1 VNAASTGSVGAEPSP
16 AERFAAAKSRRGT
29 PHLQDFRDRLAF
41 DLDPFQLEACQS
53 LEAGRS
59 VLVAAPTGAGKT
71 IVAEFAVHLALAQP
85 KAKVFYTTPMKALS
99 NQKFGELTA
108 EHGADKVGLLT
119 GDSNINSSA
128 RVVVMTTEVLR
139 NMLYA
144 DSPLLR
150 DLKYVVMDEVHYLAD
165 RFRGAVWEEVII
177 HLPAEVRMV
186 SLSATVSN
194 AEEFGDWLQAVR
206 GDTDVVV
213 SEERPVPLEQHVL
226 VRSKLLDLFETST
239 LVRGDG
245 TDSARV
251 NPELTRLTGASS
263 RADSGYRNTH
273 TGRPGKGKRRDADR
287 TFSRDPQPGGDR
299 LFGDRMGRADIVK
312 LLRSRNLLP
321 AIFFVFSRVG
331 CDAAVEQ
338 VARSDVRLTESCER
352 DEIRA
357 LVEERCRAIPDSDL
371 AVLGYWGFLDGLE
384 RGLAAHHAGM
394 LPIFKEIVEELFQR
408 KLLKV
413 VFATET
419 LALGVNMPART
430 VVIEKLEK
438 FNGEARVPLTPG
450 EYTQLTGRAGRR
462 GIDVE
467 GHAVIQWTGGVDPR
481 AVASLASRR
490 TYPLHSS
497 FRPTYNMAV
506 NLIQQFGR
514 TRTREILE
522 QSFAQFQADRA
533 VVDLARRV
541 RKQEESLG
549 GYAEAMNCHLGDF
562 GEYSSLRRE
571 LSDLERKNARA
582 EGRGPGQHERR
593 GERDRR
599 QRQIS
604 DLRKRMKQHP
614 CHACA
619 EREAHARW
627 AERWWRLKRET
638 EQLRSQISG
647 RTGAVAQVFDR
658 VTDVLLELGYVTDSE
673 QRGEGE
679 LEVTASGRV
688 LMRIYGERD
697 LLVAECLRRGLWD
710 DLDVAGLAALAS
722 TLVYEPRREG
732 SDGSERL
739 PRGAFRA
746 ALEATEAVWEELSAL
761 ELAHRLPEGTAPSP
775 GIALATQKWAQG
787 AALDIVLRD
796 AELAAG
802 DFVRW
807 MKQAVDLLDQLS
819 IVADGPL
826 GRRARQAIDSI
837 RRGIVAYS
845 GVS

>member
-1 VNAASTGSVGAEPSP
+1 MSAPSDSGPSP
-16 AERFAAAKSRRGT
+16 AARFAAAKSRRET
-29 PHLQDFRDRLAF
+29 PRLQDFRERLAF
-41 DLDPFQLEACQS
+41 ELDPFQIEACQS

-71 IVAEFAVHLALAQP
+71 IVAEFAVHLALASP
-85 KAKVFYTTPMKALS
+85 RAKVFYTTPMKALS
-99 NQKFGELTA
+99 NQKFSELAA
-108 EHGADKVGLLT
+108 EHGADSVGLLT

-144 DSPLLR
+144 DSPLLH
-150 DLKYVVMDEVHYLAD
+150 DLAYVVMDEVHYLAD

-177 HLPAEVRMV
+177 HLPTAVRMV

-206 GDTDVVV
+206 GDTDVIV

-226 VRSKLLDLFETST
+226 VRSKLLDLFETPT
-239 LVRGDG
+239 FVPGDG
-245 TDSARV
+245 NDSRV
-251 NPELTRLTGASS
+251 NPELMRLAGASS
-263 RADSGYRNTH
+263 RADAGYRSSR
-273 TGRPGKGKRRDADR
+273 GRPGKSKRRDADR
-287 TFSRDPQPGGDR
+287 GTRHAASGGSSTFDDSAR
-299 LFGDRMGRADIVK
+299 LFGDRLGRADIVK
-312 LLRSRNLLP
+312 LLRTRNLLP
-321 AIFFVFSRVG
+321 AIFFIFSRVG
-331 CDAAVEQ
+331 CDAAVDQ
-338 VARSDVRLTESCER
+338 VARSGVRLTEVWER

-357 LVEERCRAIPDSDL
+357 LVEERCRAIPETDL

-438 FNGEARVPLTPG
+438 FNGEARVQITPG

-467 GHAVIQWTGGVDPR
+467 GHAVIQWSGGVDPR

-490 TYPLHSS
+490 SYPLQSS

-541 RKQEESLG
+541 RKQEEALG
-549 GYAEAMNCHLGDF
+549 GYADAMTCHLGDF
-562 GEYSSLRRE
+562 REYSSLRRE

-582 EGRGPGQHERR
+582 EGRVPGEHEKR
-593 GERDRR
+593 GERERR

-627 AERWWRLKRET
+627 AERWWKLKRET
-638 EQLRSQISG
+638 DQVRSQISG

-658 VTDVLLELGYVTDSE
+658 VTEVLRELGYVAG
-673 QRGEGE
+673 QGE
-679 LEVTASGRV
+679 LEVSAAGRV

-697 LLVAECLRRGLWD
+697 LLVAECLRRGIWD
-710 DLDVAGLAALAS
+710 DLDAPGLAALAS
-722 TLVYEPRREG
+722 SLVYEPRREG
-732 SDGSERL
+732 SDAGERL
-739 PRGAFRA
+739 PRGAFRS

-761 ELAHRLPEGTAPSP
+761 EISHRLPEGTAPSS
-775 GIALATQKWAQG
+775 GIAFATQRWAQG
-787 AALDIVLRD
+787 AALDVVLRD

-826 GRRARQAIDSI
+826 GRRARQAIDGI

>member
-1 VNAASTGSVGAEPSP
+1 VSSSAESTP

-29 PHLQDFRDRLAF
+29 PRLQDFREGLRF
-41 DLDPFQLEACQS
+41 DLDPFQIEACQS

-71 IVAEFAVHLALAQP
+71 IVAEFAVHLALAHNR
-85 KAKVFYTTPMKALS
+85 AKVFYTTPMKALS
-99 NQKFGELTA
+99 NQKFSELTA
-108 EHGADKVGLLT
+108 EHGADKIGLLT
-119 GDSNINSSA
+119 GDSNINSQA

-150 DLKYVVMDEVHYLAD
+150 DLAYVVMDEVHYLAD

-177 HLPAEVRMV
+177 HLPQDVRMV

-206 GDTDVVV
+206 GDTDVIV

-239 LVRGDG
+239 LVHGEGSD
-245 TDSARV
+245 ARV

-263 RADSGYRNTH
+263 RADSGYRSSH
-273 TGRPGKGKRRDADR
+273 GGRPGRSKRRELDHRSRHATSGGSSTNEDA
-287 TFSRDPQPGGDR
+287 TR
-299 LFGDRMGRADIVK
+299 LFGDRMGRGDIVK

-338 VARSDVRLTESCER
+338 VARSGIRLTEGWER

-467 GHAVIQWTGGVDPR
+467 GHAVIQWAGGVDPR

-533 VVDLARRV
+533 VVDLAHRV
-541 RKQEESLG
+541 RKQEEALS
-549 GYAEAMNCHLGDF
+549 GYAEAMTCHLGDF
-562 GEYSSLRRE
+562 REYSSLRRE
-571 LSDLERKNARA
+571 LADLERKNARS
-582 EGRGPGQHERR
+582 EGRGPGEHERR
-593 GERDRR
+593 GDRDRR
-599 QRQIS
+599 QRQIA

-627 AERWWRLKRET
+627 AERWWRLKRDT
-638 EQLRSQISG
+638 DQLRSQISG
-647 RTGAVAQVFDR
+647 RTGAVAQIFDR
-658 VTDVLLELGYVTDSE
+658 VTDVLLELGYLTASE
-673 QRGEGE
+673 QPGGGE

-697 LLVAECLRRGLWD
+697 LLVSECLRRGLWD
-710 DLDVAGLAALAS
+710 DLDAAGLAALAS
-722 TLVYEPRREG
+722 SLVYEPRREG
-732 SDGSERL
+732 SDAGERL
-739 PRGAFRA
+739 PRGTFRA
-746 ALEATEAVWEELSAL
+746 ALEATEAVWEEIQSL

-775 GIALATQKWAQG
+775 GMALATQRWAQG
-787 AALDIVLRD
+787 AALDLVLRD

-807 MKQAVDLLDQLS
+807 MKQAVDLLDQISL
-819 IVADGPL
+819 VADGPV

-837 RRGIVAYS
+837 RRGIVDYS
-845 GVS
+845 GLS

>member
-1 VNAASTGSVGAEPSP
+1 MSDLSP

-29 PHLQDFRDRLAF
+29 PHLQDFRARLAF

-53 LEAGRS
+53 LEAGHS

-71 IVAEFAVHLALAQP
+71 IVAEFAVHLALAEP
-85 KAKVFYTTPMKALS
+85 RAKVFYTTPMKALS
-99 NQKFGELTA
+99 NQKFSELAA
-108 EHGADKVGLLT
+108 EHGSDKVGLLT

-150 DLKYVVMDEVHYLAD
+150 DLTYVVMDEVHYLAD

-177 HLPAEVRMV
+177 HLPPEVRMV

-206 GDTDVVV
+206 GDTDVIV

-239 LVRGDG
+239 LVHGEGSD
-245 TDSARV
+245 ARV
-251 NPELTRLTGASS
+251 NPELTRLTGSQD
-263 RADSGYRNTH
+263 RAAGSYRHQTV
-273 TGRPGKGKRRDADR
+273 GRPGKGKRRDFDR
-287 TFSRDPQPGGDR
+287 TQSRGAPPSGDR
-299 LFGDRMGRADIVK
+299 LFGDRMGRGDLVK

-321 AIFFVFSRVG
+321 AIFFIFSRVG

-338 VARSDVRLTESCER
+338 VARSDVRLTEGWER
-352 DEIRA
+352 DEIRSI
-357 LVEERCRAIPDSDL
+357 VEERCRAIPDSDL
-371 AVLGYWGFLDGLE
+371 AVLGYWGWLDGLE

-438 FNGEARVPLTPG
+438 FNGEARVQLTPG

-514 TRTREILE
+514 TRTREVLE

-549 GYAEAMNCHLGDF
+549 GYEEAMTCHLGDF
-562 GEYSSLRRE
+562 REYSSLRRE

-582 EGRGPGQHERR
+582 EGRGPGEHESR

-599 QRQIS
+599 QRQIA

-638 EQLRSQISG
+638 DQMRSQISG

-658 VTDVLLELGYVTDSE
+658 VTEVLSELGYVVASTGGGD
-673 QRGEGE
+673 GE
-679 LEVTASGRV
+679 LEVTPSGRV

-697 LLVAECLRRGLWD
+697 LLVSECLRRGIWD
-710 DLDVAGLAALAS
+710 ELDAPGLAALAS
-722 TLVYEPRREG
+722 SLVYEPRRE
-732 SDGSERL
+732 SEAGERGM

-761 ELAHRLPEGTAPSP
+761 EVHHRLPEGTAPSP
-775 GIALATQKWAQG
+775 GLALATQKWAQG
-787 AALDIVLRD
+787 AALDVVLRD

-807 MKQAVDLLDQLS
+807 MKQAIDLLDQLS

-826 GRRARQAIDSI
+826 GRKARQAIDGI

>member
-1 VNAASTGSVGAEPSP
+1 VNSSAESSP
-16 AERFAAAKSRRGT
+16 AERFAAAKSRRGN
-29 PHLQDFRDRLAF
+29 PRLQDFREGLKF
-41 DLDPFQLEACQS
+41 DLDPFQIEACQS

-85 KAKVFYTTPMKALS
+85 RAKVFYTTPMKALS
-99 NQKFGELTA
+99 NQKFSELTL
-108 EHGADKVGLLT
+108 EHGADKIGLLT
-119 GDSNINSSA
+119 GDSNINSQA

-150 DLKYVVMDEVHYLAD
+150 DLAYVVMDEVHYLAD

-206 GDTDVVV
+206 GDTDVIV

-239 LVRGDG
+239 LVQGEGSD
-245 TDSARV
+245 ARV

-263 RADSGYRNTH
+263 RADSGYRNQH
-273 TGRPGKGKRRDADR
+273 SGRPGKSKRRDADR
-287 TFSRDPQPGGDR
+287 GSRRVASGGYSTTDDSTR

-338 VARSDVRLTESCER
+338 VARSGLRLTETWER

-357 LVEERCRAIPDSDL
+357 RVEERCRAIPDSDL

-438 FNGEARVPLTPG
+438 FNGEARVPITPG

-490 TYPLHSS
+490 SYPLHSS

-541 RKQEESLG
+541 RKQEEALG
-549 GYAEAMNCHLGDF
+549 GYAEAMTCHLGDF
-562 GEYSSLRRE
+562 REYAALRRE

-582 EGRGPGQHERR
+582 EGRTSGEHERR
-593 GERDRR
+593 GDRDRR
-599 QRQIS
+599 QRQIA
-604 DLRKRMKQHP
+604 DLRKRMRQHP

-619 EREAHARW
+619 DRDAHARW

-638 EQLRSQISG
+638 DQVRSQISG

-658 VTDVLLELGYVTDSE
+658 VTEVLVELGYVA
-673 QRGEGE
+673 GEGE

-697 LLVAECLRRGLWD
+697 LLVAECLRRGVWD
-710 DLDVAGLAALAS
+710 DLDASGLAALAS
-722 TLVYEPRREG
+722 ALVYEPRREG
-732 SDGSERL
+732 TDAGERL

-746 ALEATEAVWEELSAL
+746 ALEATETVWQELSAL

-775 GIALATQKWAQG
+775 GIALATQRWAQG
-787 AALDIVLRD
+787 AALDVVLRD

-807 MKQAVDLLDQLS
+807 MKQAVDLLDQISL
-819 IVADGPL
+819 VADGPL
-826 GRRARQAIDSI
+826 GRRARQAIDGI